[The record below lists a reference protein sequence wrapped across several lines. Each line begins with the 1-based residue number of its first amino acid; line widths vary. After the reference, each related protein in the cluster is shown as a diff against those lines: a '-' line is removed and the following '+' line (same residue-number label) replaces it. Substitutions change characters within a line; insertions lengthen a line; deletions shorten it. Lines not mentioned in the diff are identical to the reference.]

1 MDIKH
6 YHGRTQE
13 EVEDLNRVNVQSL
26 VMIIIVNRKQQIHQI
41 SVDKNQIEKEK
52 GNERKVKIKYVH
64 GVKKNFWIQKSVE
77 SHNKTQIFKTVYDQ
91 YVVQLEDEKRN
102 MCYKLWNQ

>member
-1 MDIKH
+1 MI
-6 YHGRTQE
+6 
-13 EVEDLNRVNVQSL
+13 
-26 VMIIIVNRKQQIHQI
+26 MIIIVNRKINVNHTNKQIHQI

-64 GVKKNFWIQKSVE
+64 GVKKNFWIQRVWSLII
-77 SHNKTQIFKTVYDQ
+77 KTQIFKIVYDQ